1 MQRSAPII
9 IIDDDSL
16 IRFMLSTALQGQGLT
31 TMEAASGEE
40 GLKLFEQYGA
50 EAVLVDVV
58 MPNGMDGFETCSEF
72 RIRTEGEHLPI
83 LMMTGLE
90 DMESINRAYEAG
102 ATDFITKPLN
112 IPLLAYRLRYMLRAN
127 DTTKRLLDSESR
139 LHRMAYFDT
148 LTDLPNRQF
157 FYEHLQQMLSVSQ
170 RKGLKLAVLFLDLDN
185 FKRINDTLGHYVGDQ
200 VLQET
205 ARRLRGSIR
214 VSDMMVR
221 NGVIPEGNTLARLGG
236 DEFTL
241 LLSLLET
248 SEHAAV
254 AAERIRCQISQPF
267 IIEDQELYITT
278 SIGISLYPDNGEVV
292 RDLLKNADMAMY
304 YSKRDG
310 GNRYSFFSAEM
321 TQTAVRRM
329 TLENH
334 LRKALEQNELSLHY
348 QPLMDIKSGRFSS
361 VEALVHWRNEE
372 LGLIPA
378 DEFIPLAEETG
389 LIIPIGEWILRRVC
403 AQVKEW
409 LDEGLPL
416 SRVAVNIS
424 AVQLLHKGF
433 PALIEQLLQESGLSH
448 AILELELT
456 EAAIVSTE
464 DQVLEMLREIKKTGV
479 QLAID
484 DFGIGYSSLSKL
496 PHFPIDRLKIDQ
508 TFIRHL
514 EDDEKN
520 GAIASAII
528 TLSASLGMAVT
539 AKGVETESQLN
550 FLKEKNCTEAQGSY
564 LSKALGPKEAAE
576 FINHS
581 LEKSFQ

>member
-1 MQRSAPII
+1 
-9 IIDDDSL
+9 
-16 IRFMLSTALQGQGLT
+16 MLSTALQTQGLN

-50 EAVLVDVV
+50 EAVLLDVV

-90 DMESINRAYEAG
+90 DLESINRAYETG

-127 DTTKRLLDSESR
+127 DTTKRLLVSESR

-157 FYEHLQQMLSVSQ
+157 FYEHLQQMLAVSQ
-170 RKGLKLAVLFLDLDN
+170 RKQLKLAVLFLDLDN
-185 FKRINDTLGHYVGDQ
+185 FKRINDTLGHHVGDL

-205 ARRLRGSIR
+205 ARRLRSSIR

-221 NGVIPEGNTLARLGG
+221 NGVIPDGNTLARLGG

-241 LLSLLET
+241 LLSLLE
-248 SEHAAV
+248 SSDSAAII
-254 AAERIRCQISQPF
+254 AERIRSQLSQPF
-267 IIEDQELYITT
+267 ILEDQELYITT
-278 SIGISLYPDNGEVV
+278 SIGIALYPDNGEIV

-329 TLENH
+329 TVENH
-334 LRKALEQNELSLHY
+334 LRKALDQKELDLYY
-348 QPLMDIKSGRFSS
+348 QPQIDIKSGRFSS
-361 VEALVHWRNEE
+361 VEALVSWRNEE
-372 LGLIPA
+372 LGLVPA
-378 DEFIPLAEETG
+378 AEFISLAEETG
-389 LIIPIGEWILRRVC
+389 LIVSIGEWVLRRTC
-403 AQVKEW
+403 AQAKQW
-409 LDEGLPL
+409 LDQGLPL
-416 SRVAVNIS
+416 TRIAVNIS
-424 AVQLLHKGF
+424 AVQLLQKGF
-433 PALIEQLLQESGLSH
+433 PALIDQLLRDAGLPH
-448 AILELELT
+448 WILELELT
-456 EAAIVSTE
+456 EASIVSTE
-464 DQVLEMLREIKKTGV
+464 DEVLEMLREIKKTGV

-484 DFGIGYSSLSKL
+484 DFGIGYSSLGKL
-496 PHFPIDRLKIDQ
+496 RHFPIDRLKIHP

-514 EDDEKN
+514 EQDEKN

-528 TLSASLGMAVT
+528 TLSASLGMKVT
-539 AKGVETESQLN
+539 AKGVETEEQFT
-550 FLKEKNCTEAQGSY
+550 FLKDKNCTEAQGFF
-564 LSKALGPKEAAE
+564 LSKPLTAEEVAE
-576 FINHS
+576 FIIS
-581 LEKSFQ
+581 SSA